1 MAKIRRQHV
10 EGQTY
15 HTTSVTRS
23 RIPFFTDARNA
34 RIVLEAI
41 SHVSATGKAYILA
54 FAIMPDHLH
63 LLLAPRDGNNVST
76 VMHSIKSFSAS
87 QIQHRSGV
95 RGSIWQSSFLD
106 RLIWG
111 DEHLARTIEYIEHN
125 PVAAGLV
132 KEREQFEFSSA
143 HPASQ
148 TDNEAFWGG

>member
-10 EGQTY
+10 EDQTY
-15 HTTSVTRS
+15 HTTSVTRG
-23 RIPFFTDARNA
+23 RLPFFTDERNA

-54 FAIMPDHLH
+54 YAIMPDHLH
-63 LLLAPRDGNNVST
+63 LLVAPRDENDVST

-87 QIQHRSGV
+87 QIQRQSGIK
-95 RGSIWQSSFLD
+95 GAIWQSSFLD

-111 DEHLARTIEYIEHN
+111 DEHLAKAIEYIEHN

-143 HPASQ
+143 HPSSR
-148 TDNEAFWGG
+148 TDNEAFWTR